1 MAING
6 RINVDVLFHDTDGTT
21 SLKVVSLE
29 GSSEHTTGR
38 VAVVTGTVGST
49 SVNIQTSPSAYL
61 DASGSAVDFD
71 TDEGFIRR
79 IAFQAVGA
87 RCKLDYQGGDLA
99 YSSGA
104 VSVIDTLGV
113 VTGGDVLTIA
123 RDTTAG
129 TASYTLVIYG
139 T

>member
-29 GSSEHTTGR
+29 DSTEYTSGK
-38 VAVVTGTVGST
+38 VAIVTGTVGT
-49 SVNIQTSPSAYL
+49 SFIDVSIAPSAYK
-61 DASGSAVDFD
+61 DASGATVSLSAARHFAFSATGSPCRCSQDFI
-71 TDEGFIRR
+71 TVESANGLACVSR
-79 IAFQAVGA
+79 AA
-87 RCKLDYQGGDLA
+87 GGDDGFA
-99 YSSGA
+99 
-104 VSVIDTLGV
+104 IQ
-113 VTGGDVLTIA
+113 
-123 RDTTAG
+123 TTAG

>member
-29 GSSEHTTGR
+29 GSTEYTTGK
-38 VAVVTGTVGST
+38 VAIVTGTVGTGTVGISIPPTYRNADGSLST
-49 SVNIQTSPSAYL
+49 LAAPSRVAFSATGGNL
-61 DASGSAVDFD
+61 VQLSDANLLSLQS
-71 TDEGFIRR
+71 
-79 IAFQAVGA
+79 
-87 RCKLDYQGGDLA
+87 K
-99 YSSGA
+99 SGA
-104 VSVIDTLGV
+104 VSVSDMEPIDDNLSIQVIG
-113 VTGGDVLTIA
+113 
-123 RDTTAG
+123 TAG